1 MYALIFDEH
10 NLDEP
15 MKKVISVHDSRKEA
29 EQALES
35 RKKKLGRKVWE
46 CNTRVVWI
54 ERKINAGNS
63 VQSGQYSTWRSG
75 EKIPEGELYS
85 DTD

>member
-1 MYALIFDEH
+1 MYALIYDEH
-10 NLDEP
+10 NLDKP

-29 EQALES
+29 EQALKS

-54 ERKINAGNS
+54 EGEINAGNS
-63 VQSGQYSTWRSG
+63 VKPGQYSTWRKG
-75 EKIPEGELYS
+75 ETIPEGELYS

>member
-1 MYALIFDEH
+1 MYALIYDEH
-10 NLDEP
+10 NLDKP

-54 ERKINAGNS
+54 EGEIYAGNS
-63 VQSGQYSTWRSG
+63 VKPGQYSTWRKG
-75 EKIPEGELYS
+75 ETIPEGELYS

>member
-1 MYALIFDEH
+1 MYALIYDEH
-10 NLDEP
+10 NLDKP

-54 ERKINAGNS
+54 EGEINAGDS
-63 VQSGQYSTWRSG
+63 VKTGRYSTWRKG
-75 EKIPEGELYS
+75 ETIPEGELYS

>member
-1 MYALIFDEH
+1 MYALIYDEH
-10 NLDEP
+10 NLEAP
-15 MKKVISVHDSRKEA
+15 MKKVISVHDSRNEA

-35 RKKKLGRKVWE
+35 RKRKLGRKVWE

-54 ERKINAGNS
+54 EGKINAGNS
-63 VQSGQYSTWRSG
+63 VKTGQYSAWRSD
-75 EKIPEGELYS
+75 ETIPEGELYS

>member
-1 MYALIFDEH
+1 MYALIYDEH
-10 NLDEP
+10 NLDKP
-15 MKKVISVHDSRKEA
+15 MKKVISAHDSRKEA

-35 RKKKLGRKVWE
+35 RKKKLGRKDWE

-54 ERKINAGNS
+54 EGEIKAGNS
-63 VQSGQYSTWRSG
+63 VKAGQYSTWRPG
-75 EKIPEGELYS
+75 EIIPEGELYS

>member
-1 MYALIFDEH
+1 MYALIYDEH
-10 NLDEP
+10 DLDKP
-15 MKKVISVHDSRKEA
+15 MKKVISVHGSRKEA
-29 EQALES
+29 EKALES
-35 RKKKLGRKVWE
+35 HKKKLGRKVWE

-54 ERKINAGNS
+54 EGKINAGNS
-63 VQSGQYSTWRSG
+63 VKTGQYSTWRSG

>member
-1 MYALIFDEH
+1 MYALIYDEH
-10 NLDEP
+10 NLDKP
-15 MKKVISVHDSRKEA
+15 MKKVISVHDNRKEA

-54 ERKINAGNS
+54 EGEINAGDF
-63 VQSGQYSTWRSG
+63 VKTGRYSTWRKG
-75 EKIPEGELYS
+75 ETIPEGELYS

>member
-1 MYALIFDEH
+1 MYALIYDEH
-10 NLDEP
+10 NPDEP
-15 MKKVISVHDSRKEA
+15 IKKVISVHDSREEA
-29 EQALES
+29 EKSLAN
-35 RKKKLGRKVWE
+35 RKKKLGRRVWE

-54 ERKINAGNS
+54 EGKINPGNF
-63 VQSGQYSTWRSG
+63 VKPGQYSTWRLG